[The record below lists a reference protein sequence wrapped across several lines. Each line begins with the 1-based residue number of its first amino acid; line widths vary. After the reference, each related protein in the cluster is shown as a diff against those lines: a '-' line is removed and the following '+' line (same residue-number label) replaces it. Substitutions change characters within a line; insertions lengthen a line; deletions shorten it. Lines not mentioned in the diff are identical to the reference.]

1 MPEGDT
7 IFRTARALGRALITR
22 PVTGFRSTYPLL
34 TRFDDDTP
42 ITGQMVD
49 SVEPRGK
56 WLLIHFSG
64 GGTLATHLL
73 MNGSW
78 HIYRPGE
85 RWQQPRANMRI
96 VLENSEYIAV
106 GFRVPVAKMLW
117 SRDVERTLRIP
128 SARIDVLSAEFDAAE
143 AVRRIATCVGEEIA
157 DVLLHQE
164 VMAGVGNEFKSEI
177 CFLAAINPFAR
188 VADLAPQTLA
198 GVVDL
203 SRRLVRA
210 NVLEDSSDA
219 VVTYGG
225 LHRRT
230 THSSDPKERV
240 WVYGRQGEPCR
251 RCGAPILCRKQ
262 GPDARVTFWCPECQP
277 MPESECGES
286 GVLHRSQEGQEADSS
301 LTTPKLKYVWGPV
314 RSE

>member
-7 IFRTARALGRALITR
+7 IFRTARALGRALVSR

-42 ITGQMVD
+42 LAGQTIEG
-49 SVEPRGK
+49 VEPRGK

-64 GGTLATHLL
+64 GGTLATHML
-73 MNGSW
+73 MSGSW

-96 VLENSEYIAV
+96 VLENSEYVAV
-106 GFRVPVAKMLW
+106 GFSVPVAKML
-117 SRDVERTLRIP
+117 RAQDVERMLRIP
-128 SARIDVLSAEFDAAE
+128 PQSIDVLSEEFDAAE
-143 AVRRIATCVGEEIA
+143 VARRVARHGAEEIA

-177 CFLAAINPFAR
+177 CFLAAINPFVR
-188 VADLAPQTLA
+188 VAELAPQTLA
-198 GVVDL
+198 SLVDL

-210 NVLEDSSDA
+210 NVLEDCADA
-219 VVTYGG
+219 IVTYGG

-230 THSSDPKERV
+230 THSSNPRERV

-251 RCGAPILCRKQ
+251 RCGAEIECRKQ
-262 GPDARVTFWCPECQP
+262 GPDARVTFWCPQCQP
-277 MPESECGES
+277 MP
-286 GVLHRSQEGQEADSS
+286 DS
-301 LTTPKLKYVWGPV
+301 LDVDG
-314 RSE
+314 